1 MKEALNVQKKK
12 SGWRR
17 FLPGKLG
24 KTSPFV
30 PVISLHGQIGR
41 GGKFSQS
48 LSLAST
54 VGQIEKAFKFKDAAA
69 VALVINSPG
78 GSPAQ
83 SNLIMRRIRQLAE
96 EKEKPVFAFVEDVA
110 ASGGY
115 MLAIAADEIYVDPS
129 SIVGS
134 IGVISAG
141 FGFNEL
147 IERYGVER
155 RVYTA
160 GANKLKLDPFSP
172 EKKEDIRWLESLQLD
187 IHQIFIDMVRERRGS
202 KLVENDE
209 TDLMNGDVWIGQKAV
224 DLGLVDGIGDI
235 RSTLRSKFGD
245 ETKLKLIQ
253 APSRSPLRF
262 LGMDHFQNRLVNA
275 AVETIEEKSA
285 YSRFGL

>member
-1 MKEALNVQKKK
+1 MQKKK

-17 FLPGKLG
+17 FLPGRLG
-24 KTSPFV
+24 KTSPLV
-30 PVISLHGQIGR
+30 PVLNLHGPIGR

-54 VGQIEKAFKFKDAAA
+54 VGQIEKAFKFKEAAA

-96 EKEKPVFAFVEDVA
+96 ENEKPVFAFVEDVA

-129 SIVGS
+129 SIIGS

-141 FGFNEL
+141 FGYNEL

-160 GANKLKLDPFSP
+160 GTNKLKLDPFSP
-172 EKKEDIRWLESLQLD
+172 EKKDDVRWLEGLQQD
-187 IHQIFIDMVRERRGS
+187 IHTIFKDMVHERRG
-202 KLVENDE
+202 KRLIEDDE
-209 TDLMNGDVWIGQKAV
+209 IDLMNGDVWIGQKAV
-224 DLGLVDGIGDI
+224 DLGLVDGVGDI
-235 RSTLRSKFGD
+235 RSTLRRKFGK
-245 ETKLKLIQ
+245 ETKMKLIQ
-253 APSRSPLRF
+253 APSRSPFRF
-262 LGMDHFQNRLVNA
+262 LGLDHFQNRLVNA
-275 AVETIEEKSA
+275 AVESIEEKAA